1 VFAIQISPQ
10 LSRRLTAVIYLLTA
24 ALISLLIADRSPN
37 PGRGVREL
45 FLFWLL
51 GCAIPLFFVF
61 SYPMF
66 LFGNTPRTRAKRA
79 AILHCAL
86 AIFAVLFFEAASSRM
101 ENPVDTISDSKSIV
115 ILLFALAALAL
126 LLVSAVCLCLKKRS
140 MRATIASVVL
150 WFYWLFLFLVVS
162 GHWFQAAG
170 AHRQWFFPCCVAPL
184 FLSFA
189 AGAIRYRASVAHGAA
204 LLGLVAAPWLY
215 WNVVRDTGLGNV
227 WLIFNEP
234 DSPLELFSSSQVA
247 FAAIAVLSV
256 GLLTFALVTAAV
268 HLLAA
273 LHLGRLSLR
282 RLRWL
287 PFAVSFAVLMLWFS
301 RSVMPYRIPGAV
313 DSDRP
318 MLQILHV
325 EKHGL
330 QFHERCV
337 KVWGGWNGVLRSV
350 SFSGDDRR
358 LFQYSFTENQ
368 QSGGELS
375 SAFRDRIRELFPS
388 SSRSRESEDVHPIRA
403 WNADAWYVSE
413 QHSGLQIYGIDGRPT
428 PPETIVALFSDLEKI
443 PHSSSYGW
451 QLRDVCLGFCYD
463 PLSAMGALFW
473 NHRCFDAGHGPVC
486 K

>member
-1 VFAIQISPQ
+1 M
-10 LSRRLTAVIYLLTA
+10 
-24 ALISLLIADRSPN
+24 
-37 PGRGVREL
+37 REL

-51 GCAIPLFFVF
+51 GCAVPLFFVF
-61 SYPMF
+61 AYPTF
-66 LFGNTPRTRAKRA
+66 LFGDPPRTRGKRA

-86 AIFAVLFFEAASSRM
+86 AIFAVVLFEAAFSRI
-101 ENPVDTISDSKSIV
+101 ENPVDTIGDSNSIV

-126 LLVSAVCLCLKKRS
+126 LLVSAVFLRLKKRS
-140 MRATIASVVL
+140 MLATIASVVL

-162 GHWFQAAG
+162 GHRFQAAG
-170 AHRQWFFPCCVAPL
+170 AHGEWFFPCCVAPL
-184 FLSFA
+184 FIAFA
-189 AGAIRYRASVAHGAA
+189 AGVIPYRPVIAHVAV
-204 LLGLVAAPWLY
+204 LLGLMAAPWLY
-215 WNVVRDTGLGNV
+215 WNVLRDIGLGNV

-234 DSPLELFSSSQVA
+234 DSPLEIFSSSQVA
-247 FAAIAVLSV
+247 FAVIAVLSV

-268 HLLAA
+268 HLLSA

-282 RLRWL
+282 KLRWL

-301 RSVMPYRIPGAV
+301 RSVIPYRIPGAV

-358 LFQYSFTENQ
+358 LFQYSFTEKQ

-375 SAFRDRIRELFPS
+375 PAFRDRIRELFPS
-388 SSRSRESEDVHPIRA
+388 SSRSRESQDVHPIRA
-403 WNADAWYVSE
+403 WNADGWYVNE
-413 QHSGLQIYGIDGRPT
+413 RHSGLQIYGIDGRPT
-428 PPETIVALFSDLEKI
+428 PPETIVALFNDLEKI

-486 K
+486 R